1 MLFEGTNFYLVFLPV
16 LLALNFFFMFWFFKA
31 KSIEG
36 PERKWLWWQQGI
48 AIGLGGVLL
57 CLWFLLPHTP
67 VLSTFG
73 YPQQTAEIDT
83 PEKLLRHL
91 QETNR
96 ALVRTIDVLHV
107 FLFVF
112 VWIFL
117 ASMYGQSKWLAKE
130 LDRRRSAEVDHGV
143 ETK

>member
-1 MLFEGTNFYLVFLPV
+1 MLFEETNFHLILLLVF
-16 LLALNFFFMFWFFKA
+16 LALNFFFMFWFFKA

-36 PERKWLWWQQGI
+36 QQRKWMWWQRGI
-48 AIGLGGVLL
+48 ALGLGAVLL

-73 YPQQTAEIDT
+73 YPEQTADIDT
-83 PEKLLRHL
+83 PEKLLRYL
-91 QETNR
+91 QGTNR
-96 ALVRTIDVLHV
+96 ALVRTIDVLRN

-117 ASMYGQSKWLAKE
+117 ASIYGQSKLMTKE
-130 LDRRRSAEVDHGV
+130 LNSKRSTEVEHGG